1 MYCSLRPVP
10 EVAAAGPAR
19 RWPNRSPETTVKAFL
34 AAARD
39 TNLTLMASYWG
50 GSSGPAATSKQ
61 PPDYEKRIRVL
72 QKYLVSDSAKVASLG
87 TVDGHPDQIMVR
99 MRMFVGNCQN
109 SVPFIV
115 GKWKDQYI
123 INDVDITM
131 TATPGRPCDDTGEP
145 DVGCPRPAD
154 SLGELDQ
161 DAGGGLWV
169 EECNATAARADPGRL
184 VDQAIAGLRGPGAG
198 RRRGQAPGSR
208 RGGFRGRGAR

>member
-1 MYCSLRPVP
+1 MPVTLRWIPCVLL
-10 EVAAAGPAR
+10 VAACAGGSGSGTGTPMA
-19 RWPNRSPETTVKAFL
+19 NRSPETTVKAFL

-131 TATPGRPCDDTGEP
+131 TATPGRPCDTQGN
-145 DVGCPRPAD
+145 
-154 SLGELDQ
+154 Q
-161 DAGGGLWV
+161 M
-169 EECNATAARADPGRL
+169 
-184 VDQAIAGLRGPGAG
+184 
-198 RRRGQAPGSR
+198 
-208 RGGFRGRGAR
+208 